1 MNVFAPS
8 LPVEPPTWWERA
20 NLYYSTVQNGGNFSV
35 RVYVFPASGKA
46 TSDSPGTLRL
56 QLEASASGFRVLD
69 GDAHERGRIDFELP
83 KIRIRGAMR
92 RDGCHIWKLSAR
104 SLVLKRHAVQ
114 FASGDSWLF
123 HTPWFS
129 WLRIAGVQNG
139 QVRVFGHVGR
149 TRLIWILRVDPDC
162 DDLDLL
168 SLLAMMHRNWWLPLG

>member
-1 MNVFAPS
+1 M
-8 LPVEPPTWWERA
+8 EPPTWWERA

-92 RDGCHIWKLSAR
+92 RDGGHIWKLSAR

-114 FASGDSWLF
+114 FTTGDRWLF

-129 WLRIAGVQNG
+129 WRGIAGVQNG

-149 TRLIWILRVDPDC
+149 TKQIWILRVDPDC